1 MTKRNVIFAATCLV
15 VTLIAA
21 VGSVSAHD
29 IETCRKVAGE
39 IYLEWSRHNSEDSL
53 LEIDISPVLL
63 EFADKL
69 CERLDEIAEPDETE
83 DSPKTEILYA
93 QATANIRQLPRTNA
107 DKAGRLSRGEKIEVS
122 VEITE
127 GGDWPGH
134 GNEWRELESG
144 GYVHNDLL
152 SDTPPAVPIAPA
164 AVAVPVQNEQPAN
177 NQCVDVYNQVAC
189 VRVAYVGGE
198 GCHANINISGAD
210 RSSQGHA
217 LHSAHGCKTVNDPF
231 GGGGRLNRI
240 IYQDNGDVVVEIV
253 KG

>member
-1 MTKRNVIFAATCLV
+1 MTSKRAAKWQTKY
-15 VTLIAA
+15 TLSGLAA
-21 VGSVSAHD
+21 LAKIHSWEVDV
-29 IETCRKVAGE
+29 
-39 IYLEWSRHNSEDSL
+39 
-53 LEIDISPVLL
+53 SPVLL
-63 EFADKL
+63 EFADAL
-69 CERLDEIAEPDETE
+69 CERLDEIAEPDDPDEPE
-83 DSPKTEILYA
+83 DSPQTETLYA
-93 QATANIRQLPRTNA
+93 QANANIRQHPRTNA
-107 DKAGRLSRGEKIEVS
+107 EKAGSLTRGEEVEAS

-152 SDTPPAVPIAPA
+152 SDTPPAVPVAPA

-198 GCHANINISGAD
+198 GCHANINLSGAD